1 MIRSSLSTSS
11 PIFFV
16 ERKITDQFDGVW
28 TTGTV
33 QCLHQGILYSMTC
46 MLPGNSILTNKSQS
60 FSIVWADDTDSICD
74 LSCLLTYFHPP
85 LLSNNLLSL
94 LTRLLRM
101 HRLLLQE
108 FLLSFTLGD
117 LVDVF
122 TRSGS
127 FAFLS
132 DLFDT
137 ERLFELPDYRVARVI
152 PKGEDVEPFVVSMYL
167 VLDLTDKYPHDYLT
181 THFVEQFLPELFT
194 PCSRRVRVRQ
204 IVSNAKRFQSGE
216 WKGLWETTL
225 CFAR

>member
-1 MIRSSLSTSS
+1 
-11 PIFFV
+11 
-16 ERKITDQFDGVW
+16 
-28 TTGTV
+28 
-33 QCLHQGILYSMTC
+33 
-46 MLPGNSILTNKSQS
+46 
-60 FSIVWADDTDSICD
+60 
-74 LSCLLTYFHPP
+74 
-85 LLSNNLLSL
+85 
-94 LTRLLRM
+94 M

-194 PCSRRVRVRQ
+194 PWSRRVRVRQ
-204 IVSNAKRFQSGE
+204 IVSNVKRFQSGE

-225 CFAR
+225 CFARWETVFDTNRKYNHDKRDTSLQTRVVYVEHCSRREHILSLIKL